1 MESLKWGDR
10 FKMIKGEGGNR
21 VIWNTTGGLR
31 GKLKEDKVKEDRV
44 KMNITMGDR
53 GGIELRGPGGGV
65 E

>member
-31 GKLKEDKVKEDRV
+31 GKLKEDKVKR
-44 KMNITMGDR
+44 KIKGR
-53 GGIELRGPGGGV
+53 
-65 E
+65 